1 MKAFEQAWALLKAFE
16 DQRVRQDGPLFDYEY
31 QQTTHPAIGAYT
43 QRHLGMSP
51 GMASATGQLEMG
63 GDKYSDT
70 IHRKT
75 GSRKPFILPMSLRS
89 KQRTREEG
97 TPHEALREAMKEPM
111 VDQDMGDLP
120 EEYSS
125 SRPRLPEEVVDP
137 MFMAQDRNPFFR
149 VQHPTI
155 LAASLDD
162 DRSREFRR
170 RLAESRGQ

>member
-1 MKAFEQAWALLKAFE
+1 MKAFEQAWALLKASE
-16 DQRVRQDGPLFDYEY
+16 DQRLRESGIFDGEEY
-31 QQTTHPAIGAYT
+31 QQTVHPAIGAYT

-63 GDKYSDT
+63 QNPNT
-70 IHRKT
+70 IHDK
-75 GSRKPFILPMSLRS
+75 FIDAFAPIDYRG
-89 KQRTREEG
+89 KQITREKG

-137 MFMAQDRNPFFR
+137 MFMAQDRHPFFR
-149 VQHPTI
+149 VQHPNI
-155 LAASLDD
+155 LAANLDD